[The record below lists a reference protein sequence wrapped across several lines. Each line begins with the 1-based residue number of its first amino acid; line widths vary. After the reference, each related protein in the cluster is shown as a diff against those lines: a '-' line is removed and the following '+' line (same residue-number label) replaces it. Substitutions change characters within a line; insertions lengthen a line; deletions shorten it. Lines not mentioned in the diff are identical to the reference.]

1 MMSIPASPPDFQAF
15 EQAALGQGFDEV
27 LVREWAPLQVVAPH
41 THPFGVQA
49 LMVTGDLWLTVEGR
63 TRHLR
68 AGDRFEL
75 EPGVLH
81 DERYGPQGAT
91 YWVAR
96 RQPRV

>member
-1 MMSIPASPPDFQAF
+1 MSTFASPPDFQAF

-27 LVREWAPLQVVAPH
+27 LVRDWAPLQVVAPH
-41 THPFGVQA
+41 THDFGAQA
-49 LMVTGDLWLTVEGR
+49 LMVAGELWLTLDGR
-63 TRHLR
+63 TLHLR

-81 DERYGPQGAT
+81 EERYGPQGAT